1 MLYQEFLDKL
11 TFSKAEI
18 LANTKGTLVSDP
30 PPGGLVRL
38 PAPPFLMVDRIV
50 TLEKGGRRG
59 KIIGEQDIALD
70 QWFFQC
76 HFENDPVQPGC
87 LGIDAIWQLLGFYC
101 TSNGATGQG
110 RALGCGEV
118 DFFGQI
124 RPHNK
129 VVRYEVDIRRFTK
142 MEDKGVCLVVGNAR
156 VLVDGEAIY
165 TIKDAKVGTFHGIA
179 YDNYPSIDSPNAVG
193 GVMEP
198 VSAKPKPSEE
208 TLR

>member
-1 MLYQEFLDKL
+1 MLYKEFLDKL
-11 TFSKAEI
+11 TFDKAEI

-30 PPGGLVRL
+30 PPGGIVRL

-50 TLEKGGRRG
+50 SLEKGGRRG
-59 KIIGEQDIALD
+59 KIVGEQDILLD

-87 LGIDAIWQLLGFYC
+87 LGVDAIWQLLGFYC
-101 TSNGATGQG
+101 TSCGATGQG

-124 RPHNK
+124 RPHNQ

-142 MEDKGVCLVVGNAR
+142 MEDKGVCLVVGNAK
-156 VLVDGEAIY
+156 VLVDGETIY

-179 YDNYPSIDSPNAVG
+179 YDNYPSTDSQNAIG

-198 VSAKPKPSEE
+198 VTAKPSHSKEP
-208 TLR
+208 